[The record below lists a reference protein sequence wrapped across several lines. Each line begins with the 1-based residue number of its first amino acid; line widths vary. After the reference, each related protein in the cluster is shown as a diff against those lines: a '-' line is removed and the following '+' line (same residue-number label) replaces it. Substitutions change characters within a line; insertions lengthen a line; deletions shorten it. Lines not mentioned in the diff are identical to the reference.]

1 MPFRCGLN
9 RRISLNLGGRG
20 PSSTYQLLLLVAL
33 IRLIW
38 TNRIDLSN
46 QQLEVVPR
54 NLDVTVTEL
63 ILTRNTLIRL
73 NVTSFDIYV
82 MLTKIDLYLSRTE
95 IIEEGT
101 FNKQD
106 KLVYLGLLYCPI
118 KQLPQIFGPSVHT
131 LETWSMGHRFD
142 PKVLSYPYFSAFEKL
157 EVLSLTGVDI
167 SNLDPTTLPP
177 NLGLFYLAS
186 SSDMMIF
193 PNISNS
199 LHLYKIIASR
209 GQIEYIPQE
218 HVSNLPKLYD
228 LVLNENRLIAFPN
241 LSHLKGIIHVVV
253 TNNKLL
259 SVPTE
264 HIAGL
269 PRLRDLFLANNL
281 ITAMPNVSYLP
292 KLQTIRLSNNLL
304 TFVPGSCLWG
314 LPILRKLELQSNQIT
329 SIGDISSVPGLV
341 FLHDN
346 HLSTLPEMYNMQLS
360 ELTLRDN
367 PWSCNVSICWL
378 RMWPWMKT
386 PPTLDA
392 FLCSGPLQLNGTLV
406 MRVHPVVLKCYN
418 GRFTPLCTNTKSHP
432 ETRNF

>member
-1 MPFRCGLN
+1 MVR
-9 RRISLNLGGRG
+9 
-20 PSSTYQLLLLVAL
+20 
-33 IRLIW
+33 W
-38 TNRIDLSN
+38 
-46 QQLEVVPR
+46 
-54 NLDVTVTEL
+54 LDA
-63 ILTRNTLIRL
+63 
-73 NVTSFDIYV
+73 TSFDQYT

-95 IIEEGT
+95 IIEEGN

-106 KLVYLGLLYCPI
+106 KLVYLGLKYCLI
-118 KQLPQIFGPSVHT
+118 KQLPQVFGPPVHS
-131 LETWSMGHRFD
+131 LEIWSMGYRFD
-142 PKVLSYPYFSAFEKL
+142 PKVLSYPYFSDF
-157 EVLSLTGVDI
+157 DI
-167 SNLDPTTLPP
+167 SNLDPATLPP

-186 SSDMMIF
+186 SSDMTIF

-209 GQIEYIPQE
+209 GQIESFPLE
-218 HVSNLPKLYD
+218 HVLNLPKLYD
-228 LVLNENRLIAFPN
+228 LVLNENWLIAFPN

-253 TNNKLL
+253 TNNELP

-292 KLQTIRLSNNLL
+292 KLQTIGLSNNLL
-304 TFVPGSCLWG
+304 THVPGSCLWG

-329 SIGDISSVPGLV
+329 LIEDISSVPGLV
-341 FLHDN
+341 YLHDN
-346 HLSTLPEMYNMQLS
+346 HLSTLPEMYDMQLS

-392 FLCSGPLQLNGTLV
+392 FLCSGPLQLNGTLA
-406 MRVHPVVLKCYN
+406 MRVHPVALKCYN
-418 GRFTPLCTNTKSHP
+418 SRFTPPLHQSKVTSWNAHFLKHMLRLINSANTRLKIYFDTIQICVS
-432 ETRNF
+432 EWKKVTYVIYSA